1 MLCLVCAPAAATP
14 LISEL
19 FYDAVGSDNGRS
31 FVEIYGQ
38 PGSDL
43 TGLTLEGV
51 NGSNGAVGPVIE
63 LAGTI
68 PADGIFVVADM
79 DGDGL
84 SLVVEAD
91 QLANFDFQNGP
102 DSVVLYDGPEVLDAV
117 GYGDFDPEE
126 VYAGEGMP
134 APDPPAGSSLAR
146 VFADVDS
153 DDNLLDFEVL
163 AIRPRR
169 AARSCNRCP
178 SPARRCWAAR
188 GCSVSRSWAAG
199 AGPAWAE
206 HQGGAPRG
214 EPCGASL
221 AIAQAVPEAAGT
233 RSKSPKQSK
242 CIRTRGGCMGRAA
255 CHVPPRRHSRG

>member
-1 MLCLVCAPAAATP
+1 MHDQFVISLQRFVGISSGGLGRLGRRSGLELVMLCLVCAPATATP

-19 FYDAVGSDNGRS
+19 FYDAVGSDNGQS

-84 SLVVEAD
+84 SLVAEAD

-102 DSVVLYDGPEVLDAV
+102 DSVVLYDGDAVLDAV

-126 VYAGEGMP
+126 IFAGEGMP

-153 DDNLLDFEVL
+153 DDNSLDFEALDV
-163 AIRPRR
+163 PTPG
-169 AARSCNRCP
+169 S
-178 SPARRCWAAR
+178 
-188 GCSVSRSWAAG
+188 
-199 AGPAWAE
+199 AE
-206 HQGGAPRG
+206 LQ
-214 EPCGASL
+214 S
-221 AIAQAVPEAAGT
+221 VPEPGSALLGSAGLLGLAFLG
-233 RSKSPKQSK
+233 R
-242 CIRTRGGCMGRAA
+242 RGRGR
-255 CHVPPRRHSRG
+255 RG